1 MTGVVDTSTG
11 QIAPIQLVVI
21 AFEGDHF
28 HGQIRAELQ
37 RLRDRGMVRL
47 VGLVAVRKDAAGAI
61 TVIEETDLDS
71 DSTELFARL
80 GSGTIG
86 AAAGPPTGAS
96 VFGYAESDIRR
107 IA

>member
-1 MTGVVDTSTG
+1 MADVVDISTAR
-11 QIAPIQLVVI
+11 IAPIQLVVI

-37 RLRDRGMVRL
+37 RLRDRAI

-61 TVIEETDLDS
+61 TVIDETDLDS

-86 AAAGPPTGAS
+86 AAAGPPTALL
-96 VFGYAESDIRR
+96 ALADEL
-107 IA
+107 